1 MPPVEKNKHAHSGE
15 VPKDVK
21 DFIFDLH
28 DATRRGCILEDVQKL
43 YEIRYKEITDQF
55 YGNSYWPD
63 VNAIAKEG
71 SNDELFLTLYRYFFS
86 SRCSIFNF
94 SADCL

>member
-1 MPPVEKNKHAHSGE
+1 MDCATIPYITFLILDMPPIDKKHASGE
-15 VPKDVK
+15 VPAAVK

-28 DATRRGCILEDVQKL
+28 DATRRGCLLEEVQRL

-63 VNAIAKEG
+63 VAAIAKEA
-71 SNDELFLTLYRYFFS
+71 SNDELFLSLYK
-86 SRCSIFNF
+86 
-94 SADCL
+94 